1 MFELL
6 YTFIPLFG
14 IFIILFFILPS
25 FQIVK
30 QIIIFSQIIICFIFF
45 SNNFYK
51 NHILWNDNYY
61 AFVHKL
67 NFSPI
72 INFYLSNDT
81 LIVENLEDYNYSIIS
96 SENYYFKC
104 RDHFFINS
112 SICPITH
119 IIIENKRNNE
129 YSNYTELKIS
139 KNKYL
144 YFTREIKYEE
154 LYENSLEPND
164 LNFKSINFNSKENYE
179 KYISNDT
186 KIFNI
191 FKDFKGY
198 TQYID
203 YICFSLLLFSFL
215 YTFFESYDSLI
226 FNSFKIVNTLIQI
239 TILILYLFRYLKFRK
254 IKNILLY
261 NTYENNYLPH
271 KFFNLDSFAI
281 VMAINLLFINYVFL
295 WIPNKCHILNLNN
308 CELSKEWF
316 KKYGAFFSSGI
327 NNEKE
332 KYFLYSVFF
341 FQF

>member
-6 YTFIPLFG
+6 YTSILLFV

-51 NHILWNDNYY
+51 KHILWKDNYY

-67 NFSPI
+67 NFTPI

-81 LIVENLEDYNYSIIS
+81 LIVENLKDYNYSIIY

-139 KNKYL
+139 ENKYL
-144 YFTREIKYEE
+144 YFTREINYEE
-154 LYENSLEPND
+154 LYENSSEPND

-186 KIFNI
+186 MIFNI

-203 YICFSLLLFSFL
+203 YICFSLLLFSFF

-226 FNSFKIVNTLIQI
+226 FNSFKIVNT
-239 TILILYLFRYLKFRK
+239 
-254 IKNILLY
+254 
-261 NTYENNYLPH
+261 
-271 KFFNLDSFAI
+271 
-281 VMAINLLFINYVFL
+281 FI
-295 WIPNKCHILNLNN
+295 
-308 CELSKEWF
+308 
-316 KKYGAFFSSGI
+316 
-327 NNEKE
+327 
-332 KYFLYSVFF
+332 
-341 FQF
+341 